1 MEASY
6 VWRDLHQLENEAE
19 QLKRSCEE
27 KRREWESWVNED
39 KKAEEKGRGKED
51 ILLGGGFIHWRQ

>member
-39 KKAEEKGRGKED
+39 KKRKKREEAAGY
-51 ILLGGGFIHWRQ
+51 FSAFS

>member
-39 KKAEEKGRGKED
+39 KKRKKREEPGIGNSFPKRK
-51 ILLGGGFIHWRQ
+51 RS